1 MDTLKEVFDLAML
14 TCKDKISEVAYGLW
28 LSDLK
33 PISFDGNN
41 FVLSI
46 KTEFKKNILEE
57 KYMTLLT
64 ESFESVIG
72 FSVNIQFVCETNH
85 LTNAT
90 PINKPTTYAQKTPI
104 TQYSSQQSILSTQTT
119 QIPTYTN
126 PAPDNYSA
134 TNLAVSDQPF
144 GGEYEYNFDTFII
157 GSSNKFAHAASWA
170 VATNPAKS
178 YNPLFIYGDSGLG
191 KTHLVCAICEEIRK
205 NNPTFNII
213 YVKGEEF
220 TNELINAI
228 SRKNTQEFHDKY
240 RAADLLAV
248 DDIQFIGGKE
258 STQEEFFHT
267 FNTLYHA
274 GKQIILTSDRP
285 PKEIKTLE
293 DRLRTRFEW
302 GLLADIQAPDF
313 ETRMAIIKRKAELL
327 HFIIPDDVCDYISN
341 RLKTN
346 IRQLEGVVKK
356 LNAYNQLAGS
366 APTILLAQTAIK
378 DILNDH
384 QPLPMTVDRIV
395 TEVARTYCVTP
406 EDIRGSKRAGNISI
420 ARQISMYIIREITP
434 MSTTA
439 IGEEFNNR
447 DHSTVVY
454 ACQQVNKMIKQ
465 NTRVKEIIDDIIKN
479 IKAS

>member
-1 MDTLKEVFDLAML
+1 MDTLQEVFELAMGS
-14 TCKDKISEVAYGLW
+14 CKSKISEVAYGLW
-28 LSDLK
+28 LADLK
-33 PISFDGNN
+33 PVSFDGNV
-41 FVLSI
+41 FVLSV

-57 KYMTLLT
+57 KYMKLLSD
-64 ESFESVIG
+64 SFEEVIG
-72 FSVNIQFVCETNH
+72 FSVEIQFVCETNH
-85 LTNAT
+85 LTNT
-90 PINKPTTYAQKTPI
+90 QPQNSNGRPTIYASNNNTG
-104 TQYSSQQSILSTQTT
+104 YSAPQEVLTQTT
-119 QIPTYTN
+119 PIPSYRN
-126 PAPDNYSA
+126 PAPSNSSA
-134 TNLAVSDQPF
+134 FTPSTDQPF

-157 GSSNKFAHAASWA
+157 GSSNKFAQAASWA
-170 VATNPAKS
+170 VATNPGKS

-205 NNPTFNII
+205 NHPTFNII

-228 SRKNTQEFHDKY
+228 SRKTTQEFHDKY

-267 FNTLYHA
+267 FNTLYHD

-302 GLLADIQAPDF
+302 GLLADIQPPDF

-327 HFIIPDDVCDYISN
+327 NFYIPDDVCDYIAN

-366 APTILLAQTAIK
+366 APTVLLAQTAIK

-395 TEVARTYCVTP
+395 NEVARTYSVTP
-406 EDIRGSKRAGNISI
+406 EDIRGSKRAGNISQ

-454 ACQQVNKMIKQ
+454 ACQQVNKMIK
-465 NTRVKEIIDDIIKN
+465 NNVRIKETIDDIIKN
-479 IKAS
+479 IKAD